1 MPINPSTIGA
11 ACLSLLPFA
20 SAFYPYTPVYTDTP
34 TPRSRSLRLDSRIIS
49 REGSF
54 SLPIHRTPLKR
65 TNTYSIINNN
75 TPKQSDSVAVDQDGT
90 DFSYMVAVTFGTS
103 SEEYH
108 MLVDAASSN
117 TWVMS
122 SECETDSCKTHSTF
136 GKEDSTSLTTSDE
149 TFSIVYGTGQ
159 VNGTVASDDVHVG
172 DLSASL
178 TFGLGIEVSSEFA
191 SYPMDGILGLGRGD
205 STSNAIEAPSL
216 MDDLSTKSLIKAKL
230 FGLHLSRTSD
240 DNNDGELNF
249 GAPNTERYSG
259 SLNYMSVIEN
269 DDGFWEI
276 PLDDAGVNDKTLGLK
291 GRSAIIDSGTS
302 WLMMPE
308 DDAVALHKLIP
319 GYTQS
324 GETFTVPCTSKQSV
338 QLTFG
343 GVVYDVSTADYIGGK
358 LSNGACS
365 SKIIGRQTFGPHQ
378 WLVGDV
384 FLKNVY
390 TVFDL
395 DDSRVGF
402 GVKAEE
408 TVASTTVSSSPSAKG
423 SPTASGTAFATE
435 ASTPTGTAAATAE
448 SQQQS
453 PSATASPTDKGAA
466 IRNAPSRA
474 LLSALFM
481 IIVSLYR

>member
-1 MPINPSTIGA
+1 
-11 ACLSLLPFA
+11 
-20 SAFYPYTPVYTDTP
+20 
-34 TPRSRSLRLDSRIIS
+34 
-49 REGSF
+49 
-54 SLPIHRTPLKR
+54 
-65 TNTYSIINNN
+65 
-75 TPKQSDSVAVDQDGT
+75 
-90 DFSYMVAVTFGTS
+90 MVAVTFGTS

-108 MLVDAASSN
+108 LLVDAASSN

-122 SECETDSCKTHSTF
+122 SECETDACKTHSTF
-136 GKEDSTSLTTSDE
+136 GKEDSTSLTVSDQ
-149 TFSIVYGTGQ
+149 TFSITYGTGQ
-159 VNGTVASDDVHVG
+159 VNGTVATDDVHVG

-178 TFGLGIEVSSEFA
+178 TFGLGIGVSSDFT

-216 MDDLSTKSLIKAKL
+216 MDLLSTKSLIKAKL

-240 DNNDGELNF
+240 GDNDGELNF
-249 GAPNTERYSG
+249 GAPDTERYSG
-259 SLNYMSVIEN
+259 DLNYMSVIEN
-269 DDGFWEI
+269 EDGFWEI
-276 PLDDAGVNDKTLGLK
+276 PLDDAGVDDKTLGSK

-308 DDAVALHKLIP
+308 GDAVALHKLIP

-324 GETFTVPCTSKQSV
+324 GETFTVPCTSKQAV

-343 GVVYDVSTADYIGGK
+343 GVVYNVSTADYIGGK

-402 GVKAEE
+402 GVKSEE
-408 TVASTTVSSSPSAKG
+408 AVASSTVSSSASATG
-423 SPTASGTAFATE
+423 SPTASGTPSNAPTSTVEEFSGASATPTSLKTCTAGSTSFSNSGSAKLAPTGTTLLTE
-435 ASTPTGTAAATAE
+435 ASTPTGTAVVTAE
-448 SQQQS
+448 SQQS
-453 PSATASPTDKGAA
+453 PSATASPTNKGAA
-466 IRNAPSRA
+466 VR
-474 LLSALFM
+474 
-481 IIVSLYR
+481 